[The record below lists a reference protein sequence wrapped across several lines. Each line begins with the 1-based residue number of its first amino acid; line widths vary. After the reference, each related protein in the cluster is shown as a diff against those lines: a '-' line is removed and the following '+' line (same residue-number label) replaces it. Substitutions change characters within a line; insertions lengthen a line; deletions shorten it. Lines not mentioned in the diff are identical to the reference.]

1 MDMFFQHLLPDN
13 ISNLNYNFIN
23 AQFILSIKDI
33 LHMKN
38 QIWEDSIL
46 RGYKMKCVWFG
57 MHYFK
62 NCECV
67 NNTNNHKVTI
77 TCI

>member
-23 AQFILSIKDI
+23 AEIILSIKDI
-33 LHMKN
+33 LLRMKN
-38 QIWEDSIL
+38 QIGEDSIL
-46 RGYKMKCVWFG
+46 CGCKMKCVWFG

-67 NNTNNHKVTI
+67 LI
-77 TCI
+77 TL